1 MENEFSKVMS
11 VQSDKELIKITR
23 LERHKYQ
30 TLALEAAESEL
41 EKRHLQHDGFMETV
55 KAEEEKIIDK
65 YLVDFDIVNSYIRG
79 FNFYIDLTLWIII
92 SSIVEAFFMLLIP
105 ERNDIIS
112 LIIYSSI
119 FLGYYGFME
128 FKYQKTLAKY
138 ITKTKVVTYNGLK
151 PDKEKILIRTLSRL
165 IPIDLISYYVSEV
178 GIHDRL
184 SKTRVIKD
192 NPNNVIEDNIKF

>member
-119 FLGYYGFME
+119 FLGYYG
-128 FKYQKTLAKY
+128 Y
-138 ITKTKVVTYNGLK
+138 
-151 PDKEKILIRTLSRL
+151 
-165 IPIDLISYYVSEV
+165 
-178 GIHDRL
+178 GI
-184 SKTRVIKD
+184 
-192 NPNNVIEDNIKF
+192 